1 MTAVVRAIN
10 YSVVKKLNNYTAS
23 NKYSMA
29 INAVYMYQQIY
40 THQQNDKCMDNK
52 YGKKKKSNVGTVL
65 MGVGG
70 GGGGTVQ

>member
-10 YSVVKKLNNYTAS
+10 YSVVKKFNNYTAS

-29 INAVYMYQQIY
+29 INAVYMYRQIY

-52 YGKKKKSNVGTVL
+52 YEKEK
-65 MGVGG
+65 
-70 GGGGTVQ
+70 

>member
-52 YGKKKKSNVGTVL
+52 YGKKRRVMWAL
-65 MGVGG
+65 CLWGG